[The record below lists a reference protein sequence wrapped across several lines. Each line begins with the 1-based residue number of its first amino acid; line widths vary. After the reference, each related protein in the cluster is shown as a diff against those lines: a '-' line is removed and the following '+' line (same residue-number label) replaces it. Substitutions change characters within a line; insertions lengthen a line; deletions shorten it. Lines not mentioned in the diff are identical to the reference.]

1 MGHSIEIIPAVMPRD
16 LQEFQ
21 DITVKLSAVS
31 KWVHVDVMD
40 GLFVP
45 NISWPFVAPGEID
58 GVYRAYNTLKME
70 AHLMVNDPRTVAY
83 HLIRRDFDRIIAH
96 YESFKDDDAVREAL
110 EVWKAS
116 GVEAGLAITAE
127 TPPEYLRRF
136 AQWCDFF
143 HVMSIDPIGS
153 QGTRYDEA
161 LLIRVHELNNLVP
174 GKIVSVDGGMNDSS
188 VQKAVQ
194 YGASRI
200 VVGSAIMKNQEIHA
214 MKESYQHLEALANSA
229 V

>member
-1 MGHSIEIIPAVMPRD
+1 MGQSIEIIPAIMPRD
-16 LQEFQ
+16 LQAFQ

-45 NISWPFVAPGEID
+45 NLSWPFVAPGEID
-58 GVYRAYNTLKME
+58 GVYRVYNTLKME
-70 AHLMVNDPRTVAY
+70 AHLMVSDPRTVAY

-96 YESFKDDDAVREAL
+96 YESFKDDGAVREAL

-153 QGTRYDEA
+153 QGTNLNES
-161 LLIRVHELNNLVP
+161 LLVRVHELSEWVP
-174 GKIVSVDGGMNDSS
+174 GKIISVDGGMNEDSI
-188 VQKAVQ
+188 QKAVR

-200 VVGSAIMKNQEIHA
+200 VVGSAIMQNQEIKA
-214 MKESYQHLEALANSA
+214 MKESYQHLEALANSE